1 LPCHGIGKS
10 VINADVEPSSSR
22 PCFQG
27 GEHLSEQSTAEK
39 SLKKNSLLDKVAIVT
54 GGTRGIGRAIVLAVC
69 EEGADCAFTYS
80 SDSTAAEALAQEV
93 RLTGRRPLPV
103 QLDVRDF
110 EGAKTLVEQVKQVY
124 GRLDILVNN
133 AGITKDKSLMTMS
146 KEDWS
151 DVIDTDLTG
160 VFNTTR
166 ACIITFLKQKRGN
179 IVNISSVSGIHPL
192 PGQVNY
198 AAAKAGVIGFTKSLA
213 KEVAPYNI
221 RVNAVAP
228 GFIDTEMTA
237 GFSEKTREKF
247 LNLIPLHRFGTAE
260 EVAKTVLF
268 LLGDESKY
276 ITGQAV
282 QLDGGLGI

>member
-1 LPCHGIGKS
+1 M
-10 VINADVEPSSSR
+10 
-22 PCFQG
+22 
-27 GEHLSEQSTAEK
+27 
-39 SLKKNSLLDKVAIVT
+39 
-54 GGTRGIGRAIVLAVC
+54 LAVC

-80 SDSTAAEALAQEV
+80 KNRAAADSLAEEV
-93 RLTGRRPLPV
+93 HRTGRRALPV

-110 EGAKTLVEQVKQVY
+110 EGAKTLVEGVKKEF

-133 AGITKDKSLMTMS
+133 AGITKDKSLMMMS
-146 KEDWS
+146 QEDWS
-151 DVIDTDLTG
+151 DVLDTNLTG

-166 ACIITFLKQKRGN
+166 ACIITFLKQKSGN

-237 GFSEKTREKF
+237 ELGEKARDKF
-247 LNLIPLHRFGTAE
+247 LQMIPLRRFGTPD
-260 EVAKTVLF
+260 EVAKVVQF
-268 LLGDESKY
+268 LLSDLSQY
-276 ITGQAV
+276 ITGQTI
-282 QLDGGLGI
+282 QLDGGLGM